1 MNCEDAS
8 TNPSTSDDDATHP
21 VVLYNYLQSDSNN
34 ERNKERR
41 LKLTAAT
48 ARRGIHLTHHDPCGA
63 RAQPVNGATPA
74 DTARRGGRREDRS
87 TNVPAGHHRL
97 GRSGPGTHGVVVDRA
112 ARPAAPYWLS
122 SFVGLRLFSAPTD
135 VAALCLRDRISVTF
149 VHIPPGRGPP
159 AAREPEAVRAHCSP
173 TMTRTGPPW
182 AARSICVAAQY

>member
-1 MNCEDAS
+1 MTAVRSRGGAAS
-8 TNPSTSDDDATHP
+8 TS
-21 VVLYNYLQSDSNN
+21 
-34 ERNKERR
+34 R
-41 LKLTAAT
+41 
-48 ARRGIHLTHHDPCGA
+48 HHDPCGA
-63 RAQPVNGATPA
+63 RAQAVNGATPA

-173 TMTRTGPPW
+173 TMIVLVRHGRQEAYASLHSTDACTQPVLFATCFGVTVFSTFR
-182 AARSICVAAQY
+182 YF

>member
-34 ERNKERR
+34 EGNKERR

-87 TNVPAGHHRL
+87 TNVPAGHRL
-97 GRSGPGTHGVVVDRA
+97 GPAGTHGVVVDRA
-112 ARPAAPYWLS
+112 ARPAAPYCPLL
-122 SFVGLRLFSAPTD
+122 VGLRLFSAPTD
-135 VAALCLRDRISVTF
+135 VAALCLPDR
-149 VHIPPGRGPP
+149 
-159 AAREPEAVRAHCSP
+159 
-173 TMTRTGPPW
+173 
-182 AARSICVAAQY
+182 